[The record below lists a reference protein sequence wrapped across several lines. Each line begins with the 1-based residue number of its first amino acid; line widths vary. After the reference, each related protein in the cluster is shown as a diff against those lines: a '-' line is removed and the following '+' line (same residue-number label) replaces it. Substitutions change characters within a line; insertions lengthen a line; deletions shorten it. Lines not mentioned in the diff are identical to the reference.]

1 MDAIA
6 TRLSNCFETVFPS
19 LPAKEIPAAT
29 QQTVATWDS
38 TAAIMLVNVI
48 EDEFGIQVDFDRL
61 GELDSFERIC
71 QYLREQQTAGAAS
84 DGSSA

>member
-6 TRLSNCFETVFPS
+6 TRLSNCFQTVFPS
-19 LPAKEIPAAT
+19 LPAAQIPTAQQSSVAA
-29 QQTVATWDS
+29 WDS

-61 GELDSFERIC
+61 GELDSFESIC
-71 QYLREQQTAGAAS
+71 QYLKEGQAAAG
-84 DGSSA
+84 GSGA